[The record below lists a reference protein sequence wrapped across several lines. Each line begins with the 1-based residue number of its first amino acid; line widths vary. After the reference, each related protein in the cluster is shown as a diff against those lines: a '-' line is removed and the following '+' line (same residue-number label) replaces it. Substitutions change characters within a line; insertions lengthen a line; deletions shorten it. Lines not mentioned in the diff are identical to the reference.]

1 MTKQSIKLYDST
13 LRDGAQ
19 TKGVNFSLDDKL
31 KILDILNDIGV
42 DFIEGGWPGAN
53 PTDDIFF
60 KKIPKKLRS
69 KVVAFGM
76 MRKPGKSASND
87 PGLNSVLNSGVSSAC
102 LVGKTWD
109 FHVKNALNISFS
121 ENLDMISD
129 SIKHASERL
138 DEVMFDAEHFF
149 DGFKHNKK
157 YSLDSIERAFKSGA
171 KWIVLCDTNGGTL
184 PHELKKII
192 DEVKIIPKI
201 I

>member
-1 MTKQSIKLYDST
+1 
-13 LRDGAQ
+13 
-19 TKGVNFSLDDKL
+19 
-31 KILDILNDIGV
+31 
-42 DFIEGGWPGAN
+42 
-53 PTDDIFF
+53 
-60 KKIPKKLRS
+60 
-69 KVVAFGM
+69 M

-192 DEVKIIPKI
+192 DEVKKLFLKI